1 MVRYGMV
8 RYGKAMLMDMAH
20 GHGMVSYG
28 VSSGT
33 VASMLQSAQLPG
45 DIGDNV
51 PANGSQ
57 IMDVWMPVPS
67 DGPIPFGL
75 GSPSCPCQGEFSN
88 EEVRQVKVAVKCS
101 IHPPSPER

>member
-1 MVRYGMV
+1 MYGMV
-8 RYGKAMLMDMAH
+8 WYGMGM
-20 GHGMVSYG
+20 GMVWGFFWYCSFN
-28 VSSGT
+28 VTNRST
-33 VASMLQSAQLPG
+33 PG

-51 PANGSQ
+51 PANGSR

-88 EEVRQVKVAVKCS
+88 EEVRQVKVVVKCS
-101 IHPPSPER
+101 IHPAQKGRVARYLEVHVQN

>member
-1 MVRYGMV
+1 
-8 RYGKAMLMDMAH
+8 
-20 GHGMVSYG
+20 MVSYRIVWG
-28 VSSGT
+28 FFWYCSFNVTKRST
-33 VASMLQSAQLPG
+33 PG

-51 PANGSQ
+51 PANGFQ

>member
-1 MVRYGMV
+1 MVWYGMV
-8 RYGKAMLMDMAH
+8 RQCQRIWPTS
-20 GHGMVSYG
+20 MVWYRMG

-67 DGPIPFGL
+67 DGPIPFGV